1 MKNKISKVFSIF
13 LLVVLLFCEFAPVTA
28 LAASSTS
35 KTINLYGYGISKSS
49 VKIQWSTKYDYDY
62 YLVYRAKDNGS
73 YKKITKVTSKS
84 YTDKELA
91 TESTYYYKIVGVDD
105 NVKTTSNV
113 KKLNPIRR
121 VTPYVSRGDRNRVIV
136 EWSYPKSQL
145 SSVTGFIVYRKAED
159 ESSYT
164 KLGTLSKQGY
174 FCINGNDYIYDFFDT
189 TDKSIGKKYYY
200 QVIPYRGSKRGYSKI
215 AEITVEPYLI
225 LSTTKKEIKI
235 NWTAYPKAT
244 TYNVYADIYKYDEDG
259 RYDYYKSRKIT
270 TTQKGESKSFTIS
283 GTNTE
288 KYMYII
294 YIEAYKT
301 VKGKLE
307 YLGTYSAV
315 SSESPYS
322 LMRNA
327 ASDKAKTSYS
337 VVSYRGEKPK
347 VAWTETISA
356 EDKKIISDFAKLHFQ
371 SGMTK
376 TEKAMYI
383 QKWIHYNN
391 TYDTSYTTSSKY
403 SYVKCIFEKKTGQ
416 CLQYNAALV
425 ECLNNLGF
433 EARLIQGYRHQN
445 AGHFWGEIK
454 VAGRWYC
461 METGTNSKDP
471 GWEYFCERYGA
482 YGATNYNICGTI
494 T

>member
-1 MKNKISKVFSIF
+1 MKSKISKILSIF
-13 LLVVLLFCEFAPVTA
+13 LLTVLLFCEFAPVTA
-28 LAASSTS
+28 VAASSTS
-35 KTINLYGYGISKSS
+35 KTIKLYGHGVTKTS
-49 VKIQWSTKYDYDY
+49 VKIYWSTKYDYDY
-62 YLVYRAKDNGS
+62 YLIYRAKDDGS
-73 YKKITKVTSKS
+73 YKKITKVTKKE
-84 YTDKELA
+84 YTDKDLK
-91 TESTYYYKIVGVDD
+91 TESTYYYKVVGVDGK
-105 NVKTTSNV
+105 VKETSNE

-136 EWSYPKSQL
+136 EWTYPKSQL

-164 KLGTLSKQGY
+164 KLGTLSKNGY
-174 FCINGNDYIYDFFDT
+174 FYIDGSDYIYEFFDT
-189 TDKSIGKKYYY
+189 TDKNVGKKYYY
-200 QVIPYRGSKRGYSKI
+200 QVIPYKGSKRGYSKI

-235 NWTAYPKAT
+235 NWTSYPKAT
-244 TYNVYADIYKYDEDG
+244 TYKVYADIYKYDADG
-259 RYDYYKSRKIT
+259 YYEYYKSRKVT
-270 TTQKGESKSFTIS
+270 TKQKGESRSFTIS

-294 YIEAYKT
+294 YINAYRT

-307 YLGTYSAV
+307 YLGTYNSV

-327 ASDKAKTSYS
+327 ASNKVNSNYY

-347 VAWTETISA
+347 VAWTESISA
-356 EDKKIISDFAKLHFQ
+356 DDKKIMSEFAKLHFQ

-376 TEKAMYI
+376 TEKALYV
-383 QKWIHYNN
+383 QRWIHYNN
-391 TYDTSYTTSSKY
+391 TYDTNYTTSGKY

-416 CLQYNAALV
+416 CLQYNGALV
-425 ECLNNLGF
+425 EYLNYLGF
-433 EARLIQGYRHQN
+433 EARLIQGYRWQN
-445 AGHFWGEIK
+445 SGHFWGEIN

-471 GWEYFCERYGA
+471 GWQFFCERYGA
-482 YGATNYNICGTI
+482 YGADGYNICGKI
-494 T
+494 S